1 MKFFIINSFR
11 FLVYNAYF
19 GIIALYTFGAFLER
33 AQIQAVISQF
43 TTSGKVLVERGM
55 VDPQT
60 GLVALEQ
67 KLDPGML
74 LSQPALSA
82 LSIVIGLIVGWVAAT
97 LICGV
102 LVTLLDIRD
111 DINDRLPRATEAG
124 GPGKTH

>member
-1 MKFFIINSFR
+1 
-11 FLVYNAYF
+11 
-19 GIIALYTFGAFLER
+19 
-33 AQIQAVISQF
+33 
-43 TTSGKVLVERGM
+43 M

-111 DINDRLPRATEAG
+111 DINDRLPRA
-124 GPGKTH
+124 K